1 MDIAAAVATPAM
13 PITAEALIAHRFLPL
28 TEEEE
33 RRVDDVVYGPATDV
47 KLIEKFATPM
57 TRFKMVCLRPNT
69 WLNDEVHTHLI
80 VCTHL
85 LDCTTLYIA
94 RPS

>member
-1 MDIAAAVATPAM
+1 MDIEAPVVPPAM
-13 PITAEALIAHRFLPL
+13 PLTAEALIAHRFMPL

-33 RRVDDVVYGPATDV
+33 RQVDDVVYGPATDV

-69 WLNDEVHTHLI
+69 WLNDEVTLCSLSLTSIYHLI
-80 VCTHL
+80 SST
-85 LDCTTLYIA
+85 
-94 RPS
+94 

>member
-1 MDIAAAVATPAM
+1 MDIEVVPDVPPPAM
-13 PITAEALIAHRFLPL
+13 PLTAEALIAFRFLPL

-33 RRVDDVVYGPATDV
+33 QRVDDVVYGPATDV

-69 WLNDEVHTHLI
+69 WLNDEV
-80 VCTHL
+80 
-85 LDCTTLYIA
+85 
-94 RPS
+94 SK